1 MSVPPESA
9 VTSRSRGTPHLAP
22 PMDRLRKTPLDEQ
35 GGRPLHQPHIEVNI
49 YIRIVAAILRSS
61 LPAAMSPGSCRQSMR
76 GWHAN
81 KSSRRPV
88 ISLRRVNF
96 CAAKRISEP
105 LRNLL
110 KSFQF
115 NERPTEI
122 WAHLSNVV
130 IRASGLAADRMWI
143 NSRSMSANKQTRR
156 SKGRKRT
163 APDQK
168 AAAPAYDRKRG
179 GRPRKAS
186 ASDVPDLRTW
196 SAPVEQPPRAPEPKT
211 ALQSKLDTLIGLL
224 AEAPPAA
231 SAEIASHATAAA
243 SSQSAAHDLYK
254 DMLWRI
260 ASLEAAMVTLPSRR
274 HGLDDDSPLQLIGP
288 KPFTEG
294 DRHAVE
300 NSIATLKTQ
309 PPEPT
314 EPPVEA
320 LEAAQ
325 VLRAIGTR
333 RWNAASSG
341 QADAFVPAGLKSVG
355 SETQIWLAKRICA
368 VADAAIHWI
377 NSLKPPF

>member
-1 MSVPPESA
+1 MPGWDPN
-9 VTSRSRGTPHLAP
+9 
-22 PMDRLRKTPLDEQ
+22 D
-35 GGRPLHQPHIEVNI
+35 
-49 YIRIVAAILRSS
+49 SS
-61 LPAAMSPGSCRQSMR
+61 LPAGRIFL
-76 GWHAN
+76 G
-81 KSSRRPV
+81 
-88 ISLRRVNF
+88 RVNF
-96 CAAKRISEP
+96 RKVSRGEANQQP

-110 KSFQF
+110 KSLQF
-115 NERPTEI
+115 NESSAEFG
-122 WAHLSNVV
+122 AHLSKVV
-130 IRASGLAADRMWI
+130 IRASGLAADRMGIDSW
-143 NSRSMSANKQTRR
+143 SMSANKQTRR

-168 AAAPAYDRKRG
+168 AAAPAYDRKRS

-186 ASDVPDLRTW
+186 APDVPDIRTW
-196 SAPVEQPPRAPEPKT
+196 SGPVEQPPPRAPEPKT

-224 AEAPPAA
+224 AEAPPAS
-231 SAEIASHATAAA
+231 SAEIASHATAAT

-274 HGLDDDSPLQLIGP
+274 HGLDDDSPLQLISP
-288 KPFTEG
+288 EPFSEG

-355 SETQIWLAKRICA
+355 SETQIWLARRIFA